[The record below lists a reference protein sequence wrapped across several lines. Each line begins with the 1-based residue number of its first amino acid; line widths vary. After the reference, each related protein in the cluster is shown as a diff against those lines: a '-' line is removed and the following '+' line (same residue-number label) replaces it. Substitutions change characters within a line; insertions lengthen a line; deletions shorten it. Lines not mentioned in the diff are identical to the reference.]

1 MDKKVVLIT
10 GCSSGFGREMV
21 SSFLQEGWAVV
32 ATLRRAGERQG
43 LFSDEKPRDPSDLT
57 ILDLDVTSQEQRT
70 QACDE
75 IQRHHGRLDCLVN
88 NAGYG
93 LFGALEDL
101 SEDQL
106 RHQFEANFWGA
117 ALMTRQFLPLL
128 RKSGGRVI
136 NVSSMVG
143 FCAIPLTSAYS
154 ASKFALEG
162 LTEALYYELKPHGVQ
177 VALVEPGGFRTRF
190 GDNVRWSETSATGGT
205 AYATQT
211 AGMMRFRERLASR
224 EGASPKAVATAVL
237 KLIGAARMPLRTRCG
252 QDATGSYL
260 LKKLAPANLS
270 TWLFSSLYDR
280 VLMRAGA

>member
-21 SSFLQEGWAVV
+21 SAFLQGGWAVV
-32 ATLRRAGERQG
+32 ATLRRAEDRKG
-43 LFSDEKPRDPSDLT
+43 LFSGERPQDPGDLM
-57 ILDLDVTSQEQRT
+57 LVDLDVTSQEQRSRVC
-70 QACDE
+70 AE
-75 IQRHHGRLDCLVN
+75 IQHSRGRLDCLVN

-101 SEDQL
+101 SEEQL
-106 RHQFEANFWGA
+106 RHQFETNFWGA

-128 RKSGGRVI
+128 RKSGGRVV

-190 GDNVRWSETSATGGT
+190 GDNVRWSQDGSANGT
-205 AYATQT
+205 AYAVQT
-211 AGMMRFRERLASR
+211 AGMMRFRERLSAK
-224 EGASPKAVATAVL
+224 EGSSPKTVAATVL
-237 KLIGAARMPLRTRCG
+237 KLAEVAKMPLRTRCG
-252 QDATGSYL
+252 RDASASYL
-260 LKKLAPANLS
+260 LKKLAPASLS
-270 TWLFSSLYDR
+270 TRLFSSLYDR